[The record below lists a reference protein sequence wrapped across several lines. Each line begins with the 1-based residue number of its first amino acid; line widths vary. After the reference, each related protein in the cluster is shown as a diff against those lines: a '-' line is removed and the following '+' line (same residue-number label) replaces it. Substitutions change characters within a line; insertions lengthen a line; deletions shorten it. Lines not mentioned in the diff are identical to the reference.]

1 LKRLHS
7 LEAPLLSH
15 RDAANYPGHELDH
28 LIRLGLL
35 RVISEPEVMP
45 KPGGRSGHR
54 VAVRRTA
61 NGFEAVACDGDPF
74 FPPFALTPEQVR
86 HYEISLHRLVEQI
99 RKDNDLAG
107 GGMTF
112 AEVMQ
117 MVGQKRIEGFG
128 TFDVYLSLPNYDPA
142 AFSVR
147 CLALA
152 QPRSA
157 KCLVVLIPQPVTLPP
172 SVDET
177 LEGRNI
183 FLIPLLPS
191 AEQGHLKIDW
201 DEAIVRRGDARQPDG
216 AYSGY
221 VILGGRRYDVELT
234 KREMQFLN
242 AAFRTNPLPIEK
254 VWHRAKGA
262 IWKGKYVDDRTN
274 RNALSRFLS
283 DLNTKLAAIQPAFPI
298 FFSLQRGEMAF
309 VRTSEPV
316 A

>member
-1 LKRLHS
+1 MKTLLSLILKRLHS

-15 RDAANYPGHELDH
+15 RDATNYPGHELDH

-107 GGMTF
+107 GGMTS

-128 TFDVYLSLPNYDPA
+128 ACDVYLSLPNYDPA
-142 AFSVR
+142 AFRVR

-152 QPRSA
+152 
-157 KCLVVLIPQPVTLPP
+157 
-172 SVDET
+172 
-177 LEGRNI
+177 
-183 FLIPLLPS
+183 
-191 AEQGHLKIDW
+191 
-201 DEAIVRRGDARQPDG
+201 
-216 AYSGY
+216 
-221 VILGGRRYDVELT
+221 
-234 KREMQFLN
+234 
-242 AAFRTNPLPIEK
+242 
-254 VWHRAKGA
+254 HRAGS
-262 IWKGKYVDDRTN
+262 GR
-274 RNALSRFLS
+274 S
-283 DLNTKLAAIQPAFPI
+283 PA
-298 FFSLQRGEMAF
+298 
-309 VRTSEPV
+309 
-316 A
+316 